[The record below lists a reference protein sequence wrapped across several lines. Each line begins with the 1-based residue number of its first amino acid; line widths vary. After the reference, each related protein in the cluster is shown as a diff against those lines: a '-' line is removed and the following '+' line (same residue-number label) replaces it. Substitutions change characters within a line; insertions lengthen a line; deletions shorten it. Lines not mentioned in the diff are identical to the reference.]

1 MVCKSTWVTPHV
13 SSNLTA
19 VSIFHV
25 ATKGAT
31 MRNTVVSVPAHKPR
45 NSVVRAL
52 IAKIRQGSG
61 RHALVRDKRKQA
73 KDDNDLAQRVRD
85 VGEW

>member
-1 MVCKSTWVTPHV
+1 MQK
-13 SSNLTA
+13 
-19 VSIFHV
+19 
-25 ATKGAT
+25 
-31 MRNTVVSVPAHKPR
+31 TVISVPAHKPR

-52 IAKIRQGSG
+52 IATIRLGSG
-61 RHALVRDKRKQA
+61 RHARVRDKRKQA

>member
-1 MVCKSTWVTPHV
+1 MQK
-13 SSNLTA
+13 
-19 VSIFHV
+19 
-25 ATKGAT
+25 
-31 MRNTVVSVPAHKPR
+31 TVISVPAHKPR

-61 RHALVRDKRKQA
+61 VHTLARDKRKQSR
-73 KDDNDLAQRVRD
+73 DDNDLAQRVRD